1 MHAPVM
7 PETRLTVRNV
17 WTAGA
22 LISTVAAPRAAWYA
36 VGLVLRPGLLLLFGL
51 PRHWRW
57 GRSLDGGGI
66 LDLIGA
72 PAGGGEKGAG
82 DEHAA

>member
-7 PETRLTVRNV
+7 PEAWLVVRNI
-17 WTAGA
+17 WMGSA
-22 LISTVAAPRAAWYA
+22 LISTVAAPCAAWYA
-36 VGLVLRPGLLLLFGL
+36 GWLLLCVGLVLLLGL
-51 PRHWRW
+51 PRRWRW
-57 GRSLDGGGI
+57 GRRLDAGGI
-66 LDLIGA
+66 LELIGA